1 MEEWSY
7 VDDRDLQNCP
17 QNPPKTRSLLTEP
30 DREGHRHTD
39 SSRFVRMLP
48 LMAASLFAMATPA
61 TTGPC
66 PAGVVNQ
73 LDGLYR
79 WHVQSQWG
87 RVDRIKALSSQRQRF
102 TPSLFELLLRAR
114 KLQPIPDG
122 RFIDFDVFS
131 NTQAET
137 IGAKVTGCSAQ
148 KASNI
153 QAEVSVEFGRRGI
166 SSGIPNRL
174 FYEMNKGSRGNWRI
188 NNISYFYS
196 GKPSFQL
203 RQYLMN
209 LLNPAP

>member
-1 MEEWSY
+1 
-7 VDDRDLQNCP
+7 
-17 QNPPKTRSLLTEP
+17 
-30 DREGHRHTD
+30 
-39 SSRFVRMLP
+39 MLP
-48 LMAASLFAMATPA
+48 VPVASLIAMSTPA
-61 TTGPC
+61 TAGPC

-148 KASNI
+148 KASTFSI
-153 QAEVSVEFGRRGI
+153 QAEVSVESGRRGI

-174 FYEMNKGSRGNWRI
+174 LYEMNKGSRGNWRI

-196 GKPSFQL
+196 GEPSFQL
-203 RQYLMN
+203 KPYLMN

>member
-1 MEEWSY
+1 MIP
-7 VDDRDLQNCP
+7 VLV
-17 QNPPKTRSLLTEP
+17 TSLI
-30 DREGHRHTD
+30 
-39 SSRFVRMLP
+39 V
-48 LMAASLFAMATPA
+48 MATPS
-61 TTGPC
+61 TTRPC
-66 PAGVVNQ
+66 PKGVVNQ

-153 QAEVSVEFGRRGI
+153 KAEVSVEFGRRGI